1 MEIVIKAG
9 GIYCFAFVIFHLLF
23 WRLFN
28 WREDLRS
35 LSFLNRCI
43 MQVLNL
49 SLTFA
54 FGIFGYIS
62 LVNTTELLA
71 TPLGKS
77 LLILISLFWFA
88 RAVEQIVFFKLE
100 HWGSVAFLLIF
111 LAGASLYGIPAAYAT

>member
-1 MEIVIKAG
+1 MDTVVKAG

-43 MQVLNL
+43 IQVLNL
-49 SLTFA
+49 GLAFSFA
-54 FGIFGYIS
+54 IFGYVS
-62 LVNTTELLA
+62 LVHTTELLV

-77 LLILISLFWFA
+77 LLVLIALFWLA
-88 RAVEQIVFFKLE
+88 RAVEQIVFFKLK
-100 HWGSVAFLLIF
+100 HWGSIAFLLIF
-111 LAGASLYGIPAAYAT
+111 LAGALLYGIPAAYAR